1 MEGMTQNEILMG
13 NAAFANKLNVIHHA
27 YVDITGDLV
36 AGALLGQILYWFS
49 PDKNGKPRARIQ
61 KHGHLWIAK
70 GRGDWWEE
78 IRISA
83 KQYDRAAKI
92 LKDLG
97 FIEVRTMKF
106 YGNPTTHIRIKPAQL
121 NQAIDNW
128 KREQVFA
135 RIEME
140 QVQQVQNLVAVGFSP
155 LGNNEMPQTGNP
167 YLPNGEIQHIPNGNN
182 DFNQTGNSLTEI
194 TAENKKENTA
204 DNTHTLKA
212 DACEPLLFNE
222 IWSHYPKKQGRSKAN
237 RAYLQAINSGVNP
250 LAILVETVVFKHY
263 IYSQL
268 ERNEIEWR
276 YVPTGGAWFHER
288 RWEDET
294 PSISSTLDYDAGLDY
309 NRAILRLR
317 RIAREADN
325 AETLEEMQAALKEIQ
340 RGILE
345 MPY

>member
-1 MEGMTQNEILMG
+1 MEQLTQQQIMMG

-49 PDKNGKPRARIQ
+49 PDKTGKPRARIQ

-70 GRGDWWEE
+70 GRGDWWDE

-92 LKDLG
+92 LKELN

-121 NQAIDNW
+121 NHAIDNW
-128 KREQVFA
+128 KREQVTA
-135 RIEME
+135 RLEVE
-140 QVQQVQNLVAVGFSP
+140 QAETVQNVIAVGFSP
-155 LGNNEMPQTGNP
+155 YGNNGVNETGTTNITDGEQWHN
-167 YLPNGEIQHIPNGNN
+167 PNGYNVIPE
-182 DFNQTGNSLTEI
+182 TGISLTEI
-194 TAENKKENTA
+194 TAENKKEITA
-204 DNTHTLKA
+204 KNTHTLKEIEL
-212 DACEPLLFNE
+212 EPLLFNE

-237 RAYLQAINSGVNP
+237 RAYLQAINSGANP

-276 YVPTGGAWFHER
+276 YVPTGGVWFHER